1 MDPWWMY
8 TLVFI
13 FGYITCRTFYFIRA
27 SRISLSLL
35 VYSQIIYLSA
45 MVKILDN
52 LMTIKHFS
60 KHVRKSFKE
69 VSSVCDEVEK
79 NVDTEISILKD
90 NSINYLINMHPKFYR
105 DSLKFEDWDSSMR
118 FLKDKKEEAFN
129 FWNHNGN

>member
-1 MDPWWMY
+1 VDPWWMY

-52 LMTIKHFS
+52 LMTIRYFS
-60 KHVRKSFKE
+60 NHVRKSFKE
-69 VSSVCDEVEK
+69 MSSVCNEVEK

-129 FWNHNGN
+129 FWNHDGN

>member
-1 MDPWWMY
+1 
-8 TLVFI
+8 
-13 FGYITCRTFYFIRA
+13 
-27 SRISLSLL
+27 
-35 VYSQIIYLSA
+35 

>member
-13 FGYITCRTFYFIRA
+13 FGYLTCRTFYFVRA
-27 SRISLSLL
+27 SRISLRIL
-35 VYSQIIYLSA
+35 VYSQIIYLSIMLKIIQKLINIKLFSTA
-45 MVKILDN
+45 IQKSVKE
-52 LMTIKHFS
+52 MST
-60 KHVRKSFKE
+60 
-69 VSSVCDEVEK
+69 VCNEINENIDS
-79 NVDTEISILKD
+79 EISILKD

-129 FWNHNGN
+129 FWNHDGN